1 MLSGSSVILLKSSA
15 ALCGSFSFFLRLR
28 IRIFLL
34 HKCVVK
40 FNVLCICRLHI
51 QKDFMRKIRGVFF
64 VSFSGRITYSLA
76 NAFEK
81 DFHRKVMNFV
91 YQGLFFLMY
100 LFIYLRLCWVFV
112 ALQGAGATPHCSM
125 RASCCRALALEH
137 RLSSYGAQ
145 A

>member
-40 FNVLCICRLHI
+40 FNVSCICRLHI

-91 YQGLFFLMY
+91 YQGLFFFNVLIY
-100 LFIYLRLCWVFV
+100 LFVAVLGLCCI
-112 ALQGAGATPHCSM
+112 AGSRGYSSLQYEGFLLQSPGF
-125 RASCCRALALEH
+125 R
-137 RLSSYGAQ
+137 AQ
-145 A
+145 AQ